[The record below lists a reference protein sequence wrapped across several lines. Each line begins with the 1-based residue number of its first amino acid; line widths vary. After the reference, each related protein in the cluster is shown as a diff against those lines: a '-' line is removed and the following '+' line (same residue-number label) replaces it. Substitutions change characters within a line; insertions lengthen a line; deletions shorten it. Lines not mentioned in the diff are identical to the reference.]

1 MAVRGY
7 ILVRTE
13 AGKDQVVAGCMRDL
27 EHPGARI
34 LHCDA
39 VVGPYDVVVE
49 LEAENLEVLGEALGT
64 AIQRVPGVA
73 ATTTCLVINLPG

>member
-13 AGKDQVVAGCMRDL
+13 AGKDQVVAACMRDV
-27 EHPGARI
+27 EHPGARV

-39 VVGPYDVVVE
+39 VVGPYDVVIE
-49 LEAENLEVLGEALGT
+49 LEADNLEVLGEALGRT
-64 AIQRVPGVA
+64 IQTVPGVA
-73 ATTTCLVINLPG
+73 ATTTCLV